1 MSHTAAKAEQAD
13 RAASRGLNRAR
24 HGRVMRLL
32 GAAGD
37 LADQPPLR
45 LLCAAVIAAGAV
57 GGDRCLAAT
66 GARMLAAHT
75 LATLAKDAI
84 KAVVDRTRP
93 DHGDDPAIRLGRS
106 DEHGRTSFPSGHSAG
121 AVAVAQA
128 FARHYPAHAMAAR
141 AAALAASPVQ
151 VPRGKHYLGDV
162 VAGAVIGWL
171 AEKTGEAIV
180 GQLGNRGRLRAIVNH
195 AP

>member
-13 RAASRGLNRAR
+13 RAASRRLNRAR
-24 HGRVMRLL
+24 HGRAMRLL

-45 LLCAAVIAAGAV
+45 LLCAVVIAAGAV
-57 GGDRCLAAT
+57 RRDRRLAGT

-75 LATLAKDAI
+75 LATLAKNAI
-84 KAVVDRTRP
+84 KAVVDRTHP

-128 FARHYPAHAMAAR
+128 FARRYPDHATAAR
-141 AAALAASPVQ
+141 MGALAASAVQ

-162 VAGAVIGWL
+162 VAGAGIGWL
-171 AEKTGEAIV
+171 AETAADAVVAALTASAGA
-180 GQLGNRGRLRAIVNH
+180 QSSR
-195 AP
+195 